1 MLKGFTRGMKPLE
14 TLSPEEL
21 ETIHGS
27 ALFTLESTG
36 MRVESERALKL
47 FAAGDCRVLGP
58 GDVRTNRLRDR
69 LQK

>member
-47 FAAGDCRVLGP
+47 FAAGDCRVDFEEMREP
-58 GDVRTNRLRDR
+58 LRSHGS
-69 LQK
+69 